1 MKKGKNDRNLCD
13 GHLDLV
19 AGIPIIVMLTSSY
32 LTTKD
37 LLIQRNDLNKES
49 AVNLILAEEK
59 SLRQSTERKLKSM
72 AELPSMKTEFS
83 MARIRSDLSLAIAGT
98 NSFLEV
104 TFGTEDDEYVTFNPL
119 PDDYKP
125 NARPWYKGAV

>member
-1 MKKGKNDRNLCD
+1 M
-13 GHLDLV
+13 
-19 AGIPIIVMLTSSY
+19 IE
-32 LTTKD
+32 
-37 LLIQRNDLNKES
+37 RNDLNKES
-49 AVNLILAEEK
+49 AVNLILAEK
-59 SLRQSTERKLKSM
+59 KLTSIDGKRKLKSM

-125 NARPWYKGAV
+125 TTRPWYKGAR

>member
-1 MKKGKNDRNLCD
+1 
-13 GHLDLV
+13 
-19 AGIPIIVMLTSSY
+19 
-32 LTTKD
+32 
-37 LLIQRNDLNKES
+37 
-49 AVNLILAEEK
+49 
-59 SLRQSTERKLKSM
+59 M

-119 PDDYKP
+119 PGSVAKF
-125 NARPWYKGAV
+125 

>member
-1 MKKGKNDRNLCD
+1 
-13 GHLDLV
+13 
-19 AGIPIIVMLTSSY
+19 
-32 LTTKD
+32 
-37 LLIQRNDLNKES
+37 
-49 AVNLILAEEK
+49 
-59 SLRQSTERKLKSM
+59 M

-104 TFGTEDDEYVTFNPL
+104 TFGTEDDEYVTFSPL

-125 NARPWYKGAV
+125 TTRPWYKGPLKPKEKYIDRPIFGYGNEPICDNSLHYD

>member
-1 MKKGKNDRNLCD
+1 
-13 GHLDLV
+13 
-19 AGIPIIVMLTSSY
+19 
-32 LTTKD
+32 
-37 LLIQRNDLNKES
+37 
-49 AVNLILAEEK
+49 
-59 SLRQSTERKLKSM
+59 M

-104 TFGTEDDEYVTFNPL
+104 TFGTEDDEYVTFSPL

-125 NARPWYKGAV
+125 TTRPWYKGPLKPKEKYIGQTHIWIR

>member
-1 MKKGKNDRNLCD
+1 MVTLI
-13 GHLDLV
+13 LV

-59 SLRQSTERKLKSM
+59 AYVNRRK
-72 AELPSMKTEFS
+72 E
-83 MARIRSDLSLAIAGT
+83 
-98 NSFLEV
+98 N
-104 TFGTEDDEYVTFNPL
+104 
-119 PDDYKP
+119 
-125 NARPWYKGAV
+125 

>member
-1 MKKGKNDRNLCD
+1 MKEWHICEKKEKTIGIYVMVTLI
-13 GHLDLV
+13 LV

-59 SLRQSTERKLKSM
+59 AYVNRRK
-72 AELPSMKTEFS
+72 E
-83 MARIRSDLSLAIAGT
+83 
-98 NSFLEV
+98 N
-104 TFGTEDDEYVTFNPL
+104 
-119 PDDYKP
+119 
-125 NARPWYKGAV
+125 